1 MRFDYAFGRYA
12 LFNGTIR
19 LTVEASTDGGST
31 WTSLWNAKEDLENES
46 GYTQSGTC
54 ELAIPEEF
62 CTADVQFA
70 FRFYKTAYTGGDPAA
85 VDNVSLTVPDGAGE
99 TGHTLRLRPRK
110 VARLRP
116 PATLWLQTAQ
126 ARPLH

>member
-1 MRFDYAFGRYA
+1 M
-12 LFNGTIR
+12 
-19 LTVEASTDGGST
+19 TVEASTDGGST

-70 FRFYKTAYTGGDPAA
+70 FRFYKTA
-85 VDNVSLTVPDGAGE
+85 
-99 TGHTLRLRPRK
+99 
-110 VARLRP
+110 
-116 PATLWLQTAQ
+116 
-126 ARPLH
+126 

>member
-70 FRFYKTAYTGGDPAA
+70 FRFYKTAYTGGDRRRWT
-85 VDNVSLTVPDGAGE
+85 NVSLTVPDGAGE
-99 TGHTLRLRPRK
+99 TGHTCGLRPRK

-126 ARPLH
+126 ARPLP